1 MTPTDLTFI
10 SDQLS
15 YFDVMALTM
24 YGEARGEPVE
34 GQIAVGWVIKN
45 RAIAWNKGII
55 EVCIQPEQFSCW
67 NENDPNYLQL
77 VALGRQVESFY
88 TGTGYHSN
96 EAYNQCRY
104 LAIGISD
111 STIQDNTKG
120 ALNYLTLELAS
131 GPNCPAWAKT
141 MKFASHIGNQ
151 VFGRA

>member
-1 MTPTDLTFI
+1 MTPTDVDFFTNH
-10 SDQLS
+10 LS
-15 YFDVMALTM
+15 YFDVMALTI

-45 RAIAWNKGII
+45 RAVAWNKGII
-55 EVCIQPEQFSCW
+55 EVCVQPEQFSCW
-67 NENDPNYLQL
+67 NENDPNYTPL
-77 VALGRQVESFY
+77 VALAKQVESCY
-88 TGTGYHSN
+88 TGSGYFGN
-96 EAYNQCRY
+96 AIYNQCRY
-104 LAIGISD
+104 LAIGIAD
-111 STIQDNTKG
+111 GTIGDNTKG

>member
-1 MTPTDLTFI
+1 MKPDDLTFI

-45 RAIAWNKGII
+45 RAVAWNKGII
-55 EVCIQPEQFSCW
+55 EICIQPEQFSCW
-67 NENDPNYLQL
+67 NENDPNYTILITL
-77 VALGRQVESFY
+77 AKLIESFY
-88 TGTGYHSN
+88 TGIGYHGN
-96 EAYNQCRY
+96 EMYNQCRY

-120 ALNYLTLELAS
+120 ALNYLTVSLMKSPNRPSWAVKLE
-131 GPNCPAWAKT
+131 NCPI
-141 MKFASHIGNQ
+141 IGNQ